1 MKEKI
6 KKALLIIGHGLLEM
20 IAIVFC
26 VWALFCVYDCSRT
39 KPIIGKEKV
48 VKQTQTIKKDTVLVR
63 DTVMVYSKPKTIIKW
78 KSNSPEFDG
87 IKINYCDST
96 NIQTDTI
103 TKQGVKVAILDT
115 IRNNSVVGRQ
125 TQIISANQVI
135 TNTIRDSIFTLRVD
149 TVYIKPKRFLLC
161 AACFGAGFVIGT
173 FSK

>member
-48 VKQTQTIKKDTVLVR
+48 VKQTQTIKKDTVMVR
-63 DTVMVYSKPKTIIKW
+63 DTVLVYSNPKTVIKW
-78 KSNSPEFDG
+78 KSKPIEFETF
-87 IKINYCDST
+87 NYCDST
-96 NIQTDTI
+96 FIQTDTI
-103 TKQGVKVAILDT
+103 TNQGVKVAILDT
-115 IRNNSVVGRQ
+115 IRNNSVIGRQ
-125 TQIISANQVI
+125 TQIISANQII
-135 TNTIRDSIFTLRVD
+135 TNTIRDSIFTLRFD
-149 TVYIKPKRFLLC
+149 TVYIKPKRGLLC